1 MQAGSMHTSRRSPL
15 LCRAA
20 CVVLAFA
27 SASRSADC
35 GFAGDLERARRMIK
49 AGLNQNAIDVLQRVE
64 ATSPGCDPDQYLLLA
79 VAWSNLKSA
88 PRALD
93 AVERGTQAFPAFLPM
108 GEYYVALLAT
118 SATPAEALPR
128 LERALKRA
136 PDLTCYQKALGKA
149 LLELS
154 PESARAG
161 ALLSDVVL
169 KTPKDVEARC
179 LYAQWLVSAR
189 REEEALRQLAIA
201 LPETEPGTIVQ
212 VSIYRLRASAEE
224 GLNRFDAARESLLTA
239 VELNRRS
246 ATPTPYPQWEL
257 AQFFVRRADDEAAR
271 AALDQLLAES
281 PSFGPARFAL
291 ARILARSGELLR
303 AIVEAHVA
311 LERAPGVTE
320 QKPIRAFL
328 SKTCHAA
335 GLEQEAR
342 VHEEWIQAH

>member
-1 MQAGSMHTSRRSPL
+1 MLSGSMHIPKLSQFCCS
-15 LCRAA
+15 AA
-20 CVVLAFA
+20 CVALTLAGPA
-27 SASRSADC
+27 QAAECRLAP
-35 GFAGDLERARRMIK
+35 DLERAKRMIK
-49 AGLNQNAIDVLQRVE
+49 AGLNQNAVDVLQRVE
-64 ATSPGCDPDQYLLLA
+64 AVSPKCDPDQYLLLA
-79 VAWSNLKSA
+79 AAWSNLKSA
-88 PRALD
+88 PQALD
-93 AVERGTQAFPAFLPM
+93 AAERGTQAFPAFLPM
-108 GEYYVALLAT
+108 SEYYVALLAT

-136 PDLTCYQKALGKA
+136 PDRTCYQKALGKA

-154 PESARAG
+154 PESERAG
-161 ALLSDVVL
+161 VLLSAVVL

-189 REEEALRQLAIA
+189 HEEEALRQLDVA
-201 LPETEPGTIVQ
+201 LPETEQGSIVQ

-224 GLNRFDAARESLLTA
+224 GLNRFDAARESLLKA

-246 ATPTPYPQWEL
+246 TTPTLYPQWEL
-257 AQFFVRRADDEAAR
+257 AQFLVRRADDQAAR
-271 AALDQLLAES
+271 TALDQLLAES

-291 ARILARSGELLR
+291 ARILAHAGEWKR
-303 AIVEAHVA
+303 AIDEAHVA
-311 LERAPGVTE
+311 LERAPGVAE

-342 VHEEWIQAH
+342 VHEEWIRAH

>member
-1 MQAGSMHTSRRSPL
+1 MLSGLVHIPKLSQFWCS
-15 LCRAA
+15 AA
-20 CVVLAFA
+20 CVVLTL
-27 SASRSADC
+27 
-35 GFAGDLERARRMIK
+35 AGPAQAAECRLAPDLERARRMIK
-49 AGLNQNAIDVLQRVE
+49 AGLNQNAVDVLQRVE
-64 ATSPGCDPDQYLLLA
+64 AVSPKCDPDQYLLLA
-79 VAWSNLKSA
+79 AAWSNLKLA

-93 AVERGTQAFPAFLPM
+93 AAERGTQAFPAFLPM
-108 GEYYVALLAT
+108 SEYYVALLAT

-136 PDLTCYQKALGKA
+136 PDRTRYQKALGKA

-169 KTPKDVEARC
+169 KAPKDVEARC

-201 LPETEPGTIVQ
+201 LPETERGTIVQ

-224 GLNRFDAARESLLTA
+224 GLNRFDAARESLLKA

-271 AALDQLLAES
+271 TALDQLLAES

-303 AIVEAHVA
+303 AIAEAHVA
-311 LERAPGVTE
+311 LERAPRVAE